1 MVASILAYM
10 FLIVEEGRVTCAL
23 TQDAVAAGA
32 SPNNVQFV
40 QQALAEILK
49 NAFPHLQ
56 DPQIRVFVEGLFSF
70 NQDITS
76 LRDHLRDFL
85 VQIREYTGEDLSDL
99 YLEERESEIRRAQ
112 DEKRR
117 HMASVP
123 GMMSCTS
130 VGVGAPMDP

>member
-1 MVASILAYM
+1 MAPILTYM
-10 FLIVEEGRVTCAL
+10 FLNVEEGRVSSAL
-23 TQDAVAAGA
+23 TQDAAAA
-32 SPNNVQFV
+32 TTSPNNVQFV

-85 VQIREYTGEDLSDL
+85 VQIREYTGEDLADL
-99 YLEERESEIRRAQ
+99 YLEEREGEIRRAQ

-117 HMASVP
+117 HMASEP